1 MCTILQ
7 VAILL
12 LWQYGMWSFQAGGTQ
27 LEKVLPKNQHSQR
40 KLLNFE
46 NWISGEPPKFSKIRV
61 LKINYFYSPIHLIN
75 EKGNFGSISM
85 PKMICISDNMI

>member
-12 LWQYGMWSFQAGGTQ
+12 LWQYGMWSFQAGGTK
-27 LEKVLPKNQHSQR
+27 LEKALPKNQHTQR

-46 NWISGEPPKFSKIRV
+46 NWGGVKNWTSF
-61 LKINYFYSPIHLIN
+61 
-75 EKGNFGSISM
+75 
-85 PKMICISDNMI
+85 